1 MRPWPPLGEDGVD
14 IVHDGVDAA
23 RAEKTGSTVARDV
36 HAAETAEHSA
46 GPTES
51 VTAPKP
57 TDGAG
62 PSVTPEDIADFLA
75 HIGVPETKTVGVGK
89 TDVPGLEDK
98 VFEGASPNPR
108 KEGGLP
114 EQEEGPIKS
123 PSPVR
128 SAQHDAEQDIAN
140 QFARAADEAGL
151 KSSKSSD
158 PSDLSGH
165 TLTMRID
172 NKTGICSTCKSG
184 LRDPGVKDGVLKQ
197 LSKLY
202 PSLTIHVVIN
212 EPGPKTP
219 SGRDDFLIRNG
230 QLLKVLK

>member
-1 MRPWPPLGEDGVD
+1 M
-14 IVHDGVDAA
+14 
-23 RAEKTGSTVARDV
+23 
-36 HAAETAEHSA
+36 
-46 GPTES
+46 
-51 VTAPKP
+51 
-57 TDGAG
+57 
-62 PSVTPEDIADFLA
+62 
-75 HIGVPETKTVGVGK
+75 
-89 TDVPGLEDK
+89 PGLEDK
-98 VFEGASPNPR
+98 VFEGASPNPCA
-108 KEGGLP
+108 EGGLP

-128 SAQHDAEQDIAN
+128 SAQHDAEPDIAN

-202 PSLTIHVVIN
+202 PSLTIHVVVN
-212 EPGPKTP
+212 EVGPETI
-219 SGRDDFLIRNG
+219 GMTDFLIRNRESF
-230 QLLKVLK
+230 